1 MVVSA
6 LGKLIEKGDFFKKR
20 GNEGKGEVINEG

>member
-1 MVVSA
+1 

-20 GNEGKGEVINEG
+20 GNEGKGGSWEVINEG